1 MDIVGSFPSRGR
13 QKRLSLWNSL
23 IVKEGNQNKE
33 QNEKQAE
40 KRKKTQPNK
49 KQRKKGMEA
58 EIKKKK
64 CARL

>member
-1 MDIVGSFPSRGR
+1 
-13 QKRLSLWNSL
+13 
-23 IVKEGNQNKE
+23 VKEGNQNKE

-58 EIKKKK
+58 EIKKCKEK
-64 CARL
+64 WQAHTPSWK